1 MPLDWCP
8 YNGFDWTQA
17 QQAPLPPEQRVEI
30 EALTAD
36 LLHLSLDDR
45 ARLWG
50 KCSPPGRYAATVVHV
65 YPEVEHWYQKQA
77 AAQGITAIG
86 VKVFKTTQDARRE
99 VQQLLPFHR
108 EHIHRLPGLPHDHV
122 QKSLGG
128 GVQRDGQGSDRYYV
142 IQEWVTGETL
152 EDLLRRRWLNTSI
165 DSVLARAL
173 LEQLFGKIIIPLW
186 SEGTIWW
193 DIRDANYCW
202 NPTSERLTLID
213 VDSLAAYADEIVKTP
228 AIWERRDRGQ
238 TTALTRLRGLTLR
251 VLLAQKLDLTK
262 KAMETTLLQIWQSEL
277 EPALRALGRDLA
289 RKDEVKDKALAT
301 LHRFLEHLALGKIL
315 RHASL

>member
-1 MPLDWCP
+1 MPLDWRL
-8 YNGFDWTQA
+8 YDGFEWTQS
-17 QQAPLPPEQRVEI
+17 QQAPMPSEQRIEI

-36 LLHLSLDDR
+36 LLRLSLDDR

-50 KCSPPGRYAATVVHV
+50 QASPPGRYAATVVHV
-65 YPEVEHWYQKQA
+65 YPEIEHQYLTQA

-86 VKVFKTTQDARRE
+86 VKIFKTTKDARRE
-99 VQQLLPFHR
+99 AQQLLPFHR
-108 EHIHRLPGLPHDHV
+108 EHLYCLPGLPNDHV

-128 GVQRDGQGSDRYYV
+128 GVLRDGEGSDRYYV

-152 EDLLRRRWLNTSI
+152 EDLLRRRWLNTPIGSA
-165 DSVLARAL
+165 LAQSL

-186 SEGTIWW
+186 SVGTIWW

-202 NPTSERLTLID
+202 NPASERLILID

-228 AIWERRDRGQ
+228 AVWERRDKGQ
-238 TTALTRLRGLTLR
+238 VTALTRLRGLTLR
-251 VLLAQKLDLTK
+251 VLFAQKLNLTK
-262 KAMETTLLQIWQSEL
+262 KAIETALLQVWQSEL
-277 EPALRALGRDLA
+277 EPALRVLGRDLE
-289 RKDEVKDKALAT
+289 RKDEAKDKALAA

-315 RHASL
+315 CH